1 MEQWKEYKLSDI
13 LSIVSGF
20 AYKGEYLG
28 KGESLLL
35 GMGCVSY
42 SELFL
47 EKGMRPYAGEFPE
60 RYSVEAGD
68 IVLATRQQSDNLP
81 ILGMPAIVPQ
91 KFKGKKMVFGA
102 NLYKVVP
109 KSPEFPI
116 DYIYWLLKTPAY
128 IRHIRSCQTGTTVR
142 MITKANI
149 EDYAFMCP
157 CKEQRNQ
164 ISKLLWDIEMK
175 IVLNRRI
182 NDNLEQQA
190 QALFKAWFVDFEP
203 FKDGEFVDSELGMIP
218 KGWKIMPLE
227 YLVDKVKSGDWGK
240 EEPIGNYK
248 IKTYCMRGADFPDIK
263 EGRIGKM
270 PIRYILEKNFQEK
283 ALCDGNIV
291 VEISGGSPTQSTG
304 RVVLADKGFIADC
317 DNALICTNFCKSLE
331 IKDEYSFFFYL
342 LWQYLYDSRVMF
354 IYENGSNG
362 LKNLNINS
370 LIERETFVIPTKE
383 VVARFNLIVS
393 NILSTKQVNGI
404 EVSRL
409 VSLRDTLLPKLM
421 SGELK
426 INELNS

>member
-190 QALFKAWFVDFEP
+190 QALFKSWFVDFEP

-218 KGWKIMPLE
+218 KGW
-227 YLVDKVKSGDWGK
+227 
-240 EEPIGNYK
+240 
-248 IKTYCMRGADFPDIK
+248 
-263 EGRIGKM
+263 
-270 PIRYILEKNFQEK
+270 
-283 ALCDGNIV
+283 
-291 VEISGGSPTQSTG
+291 
-304 RVVLADKGFIADC
+304 RVVCLG
-317 DNALICTNFCKSLE
+317 
-331 IKDEYSFFFYL
+331 
-342 LWQYLYDSRVMF
+342 
-354 IYENGSNG
+354 
-362 LKNLNINS
+362 
-370 LIERETFVIPTKE
+370 E
-383 VVARFNLIVS
+383 V
-393 NILSTKQVNGI
+393 TKQVTEKVGNR
-404 EVSRL
+404 EDVTVLSP
-409 VSLRDTLLPKLM
+409 VN
-421 SGELK
+421 SGELVLSEEYFTK
-426 INELNS
+426 QVFSKNLSKYLIVNPLSFAYNPARINIGSIGLNEYDFVGCVSPVYVVFKCEPNYHYFFDFYKRTAVFFMITTVEMTGFISGSRIWNSSRKCPQPSISAASSSSRLIPFI

>member
-182 NDNLEQQA
+182 NDNLEEQA
-190 QALFKAWFVDFEP
+190 KALFNHYFIQNTENLGEWQDGVLTDIAQYLNGLAMQKYPAMPNEAGLPVLKIKELGQGQCDTNSDRCSSLIKPEYIISDGTIIFSWSGTLLVDIWCGGKCGLNQHLFKVSSAKYPQWFVFYWTKHHLNKFIRIAKDKAVTMGHIKRCDLEISKVKIPSKQALVN
-203 FKDGEFVDSELGMIP
+203 L
-218 KGWKIMPLE
+218 
-227 YLVDKVKSGDWGK
+227 DKLFS
-240 EEPIGNYK
+240 PIFNRMV
-248 IKTYCMRGADFPDIK
+248 TC
-263 EGRIGKM
+263 RI
-270 PIRYILEKNFQEK
+270 
-283 ALCDGNIV
+283 
-291 VEISGGSPTQSTG
+291 
-304 RVVLADKGFIADC
+304 
-317 DNALICTNFCKSLE
+317 
-331 IKDEYSFFFYL
+331 
-342 LWQYLYDSRVMF
+342 
-354 IYENGSNG
+354 ENR
-362 LKNLNINS
+362 K
-370 LIERETFVIPTKE
+370 
-383 VVARFNLIVS
+383 
-393 NILSTKQVNGI
+393 LS
-404 EVSRL
+404 
-409 VSLRDTLLPKLM
+409 SLRDTLLPKLM
-421 SGELK
+421 SGEISVEEVSLD
-426 INELNS
+426 

>member
-1 MEQWKEYKLSDI
+1 
-13 LSIVSGF
+13 
-20 AYKGEYLG
+20 
-28 KGESLLL
+28 
-35 GMGCVSY
+35 
-42 SELFL
+42 
-47 EKGMRPYAGEFPE
+47 MRPYAGEFPE

-190 QALFKAWFVDFEP
+190 QALFKAWFVDNAVIDDASVSDYFIP
-203 FKDGEFVDSELGMIP
+203 LRGKNLLTSDAKGGEVPVVAGGLTPSAYHNVANTKAPVITISASGANAGYVKLWGVPVWSADSSYIDSSVTPHIYFWYNLLKFSQKNIFDSQTGSAQPHIYPKHIGDIHIP
-218 KGWKIMPLE
+218 NLD
-227 YLVDKVKSGDWGK
+227 LDKVADY
-240 EEPIGNYK
+240 NK
-248 IKTYCMRGADFPDIK
+248 IVTP
-263 EGRIGKM
+263 
-270 PIRYILEKNFQEK
+270 
-283 ALCDGNIV
+283 
-291 VEISGGSPTQSTG
+291 
-304 RVVLADKGFIADC
+304 
-317 DNALICTNFCKSLE
+317 
-331 IKDEYSFFFYL
+331 
-342 LWQYLYDSRVMF
+342 
-354 IYENGSNG
+354 IYEQITNTQ
-362 LKNLNINS
+362 KLNMQ
-370 LIERETFVIPTKE
+370 LTVT
-383 VVARFNLIVS
+383 
-393 NILSTKQVNGI
+393 
-404 EVSRL
+404 
-409 VSLRDTLLPKLM
+409 RDTLLPKLM
-421 SGELK
+421 SGEIK
-426 INELNS
+426 I